1 MVFGIRLSIGTVG
14 EQADNL
20 EVTDRA
26 AAYQDC
32 HGHLWA
38 PYHIGPNS
46 SQVASSPSGDLFIC
60 AKDLFVEA
68 TQASKPCHSTGSSTA
83 TTIKSQSSSSQPI
96 PSSTQGY
103 ELHLNGLDQGEFT
116 EGHELDRKMRVSSN
130 ARPS

>member
-1 MVFGIRLSIGTVG
+1 MVLGIRLSIGTVG

-20 EVTDRA
+20 EATGRA

-60 AKDLFVEA
+60 AKDLFVA
-68 TQASKPCHSTGSSTA
+68 ANDG
-83 TTIKSQSSSSQPI
+83 KS
-96 PSSTQGY
+96 PS
-103 ELHLNGLDQGEFT
+103 
-116 EGHELDRKMRVSSN
+116 R
-130 ARPS
+130 